1 MSANEFNPHPFEGL
15 IEMPKSTLPA
25 EDRTRSWVPEDI
37 GKSRGILHSIPQVD
51 VDPHAMKRELRELTK
66 GKLGPVSRL
75 TSPDAMRRTLAV
87 LDETVPTTRDGGKK
101 YAENTGRVKKA
112 IFGGIAAIG
121 LGAGGGLLLGIA
133 TDELNNPNN
142 NMPTPQM
149 PYDGQDMMLDGVQP
163 LHDEPSK
170 ATIPVSGEEHA

>member
-25 EDRTRSWVPEDI
+25 EVRTRSWVPDDI

-75 TSPDAMRRTLAV
+75 TSVGVMKRTLAV
-87 LDETVPTTRDGGKK
+87 LDDSEPTHGDGDKE
-101 YAENTGRVKKA
+101 YGRKSKVKNA
-112 IFGGIAAIG
+112 LLGGVAALS
-121 LGAGGGLLLGIA
+121 LGAGAGLGLGIIS
-133 TDELNNPNN
+133 DELNNSDD
-142 NMPTPQM
+142 NMPIPQM

-163 LHDEPSK
+163 LHNEPSK
-170 ATIPVSGEEHA
+170 ATIPVSGKEQS